1 MTVVLGGAAECG
13 NKRAVAAP
21 AAARAASTAAMRM
34 PSGIP
39 SENVA
44 GTGWAYAAPISHT
57 TAAACDFFRF
67 NP

>member
-21 AAARAASTAAMRM
+21 AAARVNSAAAMRT
-34 PSGIP
+34 PSGIRRV
-39 SENVA
+39 NVA
-44 GTGWAYAAPISHT
+44 GTGWAYAKPISHT
-57 TAAACDFFRF
+57 TAAACDFFRV